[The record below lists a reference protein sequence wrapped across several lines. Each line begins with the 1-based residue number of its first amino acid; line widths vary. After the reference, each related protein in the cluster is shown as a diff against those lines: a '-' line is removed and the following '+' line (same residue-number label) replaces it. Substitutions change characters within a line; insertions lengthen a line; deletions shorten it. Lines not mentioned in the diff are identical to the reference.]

1 MIKRGLFILTVIMVV
16 AGILSFAGTYI
27 VDIKA
32 FIESA
37 VIRYETDFTVDTT
50 LERWNLM
57 LDSPLLMGRLWELY
71 KFTPAYKVSLKDS
84 DLYIVDPTG
93 IKGYLFEIK
102 SGTYDRIF
110 YGRGTMKNWYIP
122 FSLRGKALFLLH
134 HTYSHNGVSVNLR
147 IYGDKGDN
155 VVMDLMLKAM
165 SPILRRYIN
174 RRVMSNLSNL
184 KIIIEDIEQNP
195 EKISRSLHGQFLD
208 DFSRLTSISVSKFT
222 PVQDIVG
229 LPTAGTRFKNHTP
242 Q

>member
-1 MIKRGLFILTVIMVV
+1 MIKKILLVLTIIIVT
-16 AGILSFAGTYI
+16 AGTLSSTGTYV

-37 VIRYETDFTVDTT
+37 VIRYKTDFTVDTT
-50 LERWNLM
+50 LEKWNLM
-57 LDSPLLMGRLWELY
+57 LDNPLLMGRLWELY
-71 KFTPAYKVSLKDS
+71 KFSPAYKVSLKDS

-102 SGTYDRIF
+102 SGMYDRVF

-134 HTYSHNGVSVNLR
+134 HTYSHNGVSVKLS

-155 VVMDLMLKAM
+155 IVMNLMLKAI

-174 RRVMSNLSNL
+174 RRIMSNLRDL
-184 KIIIEDIEQNP
+184 KIIIADIEQNP

-208 DFSRLTSISVSKFT
+208 DFSRLTSISISKFT
-222 PVQDIVG
+222 PAQDIVG
-229 LPTAGTRFKNHTP
+229 LSTVGTRFKNNTP